1 MKTKRKDYFIICMTL
16 IAAVL
21 MTGQILEGIRWMCR
35 NITAMP
41 SFGDST
47 EYINLSQT
55 LVLDEYRP
63 ILYPFLLRL
72 LLTVIPQ
79 RIPFQIIL
87 YGIQTVVSFA
97 SIFYGIIVI
106 DRVVLKTHLVSAR
119 RRVVQL
125 FLTLYLM
132 TIPMLTFMNFTI
144 LTDSLATSMLII
156 LITSLIRM
164 IGDETAKVGNYL
176 LMGCSLA
183 AESLLRADRLYS
195 SLVLV
200 AIVFLIKAIR
210 DPKTRKRVAISG
222 VCVCLCTGI
231 FVKGVG
237 RFTQTPGVYGRVKT
251 NLEFVLLDR
260 IVWPNMYANYWNF
273 PQEIRYIITIEE
285 AETFDQHNNNVM
297 YQLAPL
303 VISRVG
309 EDKAREV
316 FLTMAGVVFD
326 KNTKK
331 VLNDIGEDIAA
342 MFFTPVSSFLNARGR
357 CDKADS
363 WNIHCMSTVTPDLTN
378 GYNTFYQVSFLIL
391 IGIGCI
397 LSCYAVL
404 RHKKRN
410 LKCYLKVLLPYL
422 GMSVILTLWFSL
434 GDGAPPNDR
443 YALLIYFFWSLV
455 SVGLLGFWTGQTS
468 ETEPSDPI

>member
-1 MKTKRKDYFIICMTL
+1 MKVKRKDYFAIGLTL

-21 MTGQILEGIRWMCR
+21 MTGQIFEGIRWMCR

-55 LVLDEYRP
+55 LILDEYRP
-63 ILYPFLLRL
+63 ILYPLLLRVL
-72 LLTVIPQ
+72 LAVLPDGA
-79 RIPFQIIL
+79 PFQIIL
-87 YGIQTVVSFA
+87 YGLQTAVSFA
-97 SIFYGIIVI
+97 SIFYGIVII
-106 DRVVLKTHLVSAR
+106 DRVVLKTRLVSAR
-119 RRVVQL
+119 RRAVQL
-125 FLTLYLM
+125 FLALYLM
-132 TIPMLTFMNFTI
+132 TIPMLTFMNFTV

-164 IGDETAKVGNYL
+164 VGDETAKLGNYL

-183 AESLLRADRLYS
+183 VESLLRADRLYS
-195 SLVLV
+195 GLVLV
-200 AIVFLIKAIR
+200 AAVFFIKAVR
-210 DPKTRKRVAISG
+210 DPRTRKRVAISG
-222 VCVCLCTGI
+222 VCVCLCTGL

-237 RFTQTPGVYGRVKT
+237 RFTQIPGVNGRVKT

-260 IVWPNMYANYWNF
+260 VVWPNMYANYWNF
-273 PQEIRYIITIEE
+273 PQEIRYIITVEE
-285 AETFDQHNNNVM
+285 AQTFDQHNNNVM

-309 EDKAREV
+309 EEKAREV
-316 FLTMAGVVFD
+316 FLTMAEVVFE

-331 VLNDIGEDIAA
+331 VLKDIGEDIAA
-342 MFFTPVSSFLNARGR
+342 MFFTPVSSLLNARGH
-357 CDKADS
+357 CDKADA
-363 WNIHCMSTVTPDLTN
+363 WNIQCMSTVTPEFTKE
-378 GYNTFYQVSFLIL
+378 YNTFYQISFLIL
-391 IGIGCI
+391 IGISGI
-397 LSCYAVL
+397 LCSYALL
-404 RHKKRN
+404 RHQNRN
-410 LKCYLKVLLPYL
+410 LKCYLKALLPYL

-455 SVGLLGFWTGQTS
+455 SICGVQAFL
-468 ETEPSDPI
+468 

>member
-1 MKTKRKDYFIICMTL
+1 MKVKRKDYFAIGLTL

-55 LVLDEYRP
+55 LILDEYRP
-63 ILYPFLLRL
+63 ILYPLLLRVL
-72 LLTVIPQ
+72 LAVFPNGT
-79 RIPFQIIL
+79 PFQIIL
-87 YGIQTVVSFA
+87 YGLQTAVSFA
-97 SIFYGIIVI
+97 SIFYGIVII
-106 DRVVLKTHLVSAR
+106 DRVVLKTRLVSAR
-119 RRVVQL
+119 RRAVQV
-125 FLTLYLM
+125 FMALYLM
-132 TIPMLTFMNFTI
+132 TIPMLTFMNFTV

-164 IGDETAKVGNYL
+164 VGDETAKLGNYL

-183 AESLLRADRLYS
+183 VESLLRADRLYS

-200 AIVFLIKAIR
+200 AAVFFIKAVR
-210 DPKTRKRVAISG
+210 DPRTRKRVAVSG
-222 VCVCLCTGI
+222 VCVCLCTGL

-237 RFTQTPGVYGRVKT
+237 RFTQTPGFNGRVKT

-260 IVWPNMYANYWNF
+260 VVWPNMYANYWNF
-273 PQEIRYIITIEE
+273 PQEIRYIITVEE
-285 AETFDQHNNNVM
+285 AQTFDQHNNNVM

-309 EDKAREV
+309 EEKAREV
-316 FLTMAGVVFD
+316 FLTMAGVVFE

-331 VLNDIGEDIAA
+331 VLKDIGEDIAA
-342 MFFTPVSSFLNARGR
+342 MFFTPVSSLLNARGH
-357 CDKADS
+357 CDKADA
-363 WNIHCMSTVTPDLTN
+363 WNIQCMSTVTPELTKE
-378 GYNTFYQVSFLIL
+378 YNTFYQISFLIL
-391 IGIGCI
+391 IGISGI
-397 LSCYAVL
+397 LCSYALL
-404 RHKKRN
+404 RHQNRN
-410 LKCYLKVLLPYL
+410 LKCYLKALLPYL

-455 SVGLLGFWTGQTS
+455 SICGVQAFWNTCG
-468 ETEPSDPI
+468 